1 MKSYRRLYSNTAG
14 PQPVQVRLLTAV
26 PCGIAEREIFARDRP
41 QRKCWPKGTL
51 LWGERLPTDA
61 RRERPCSARDRGD
74 WHTATRQGGS
84 SSGAAGL
91 PRGVAPAASLQSP
104 TAHLPSHHSPQGD
117 RPRRLQE
124 LLLRSAVRSTAAKRR
139 SVKGFTRNAC
149 CWLLEAPSSP
159 WRTRV
164 MEGAEDEDD
173 APARLLATLA
183 ALQARLHPP
192 ISPADPPVVGGGNL
206 QRSEAGGQPDRTS
219 LAPDEPVPEGG
230 ALEGEVANG
239 WCAGASDECDQRAA
253 AAEEEAGAAAAEA
266 EAVQCELDELRRS
279 LRARCSEAAQLR
291 RQVRDPPALRPPPS
305 PASLYGSSTQHGE
318 GGGSAAGC
326 ADAADCHPCA

>member
-1 MKSYRRLYSNTAG
+1 MRDANAHVARAIEAT
-14 PQPVQVRLLTAV
+14 
-26 PCGIAEREIFARDRP
+26 GIP
-41 QRKCWPKGTL
+41 
-51 LWGERLPTDA
+51 
-61 RRERPCSARDRGD
+61 
-74 WHTATRQGGS
+74 
-84 SSGAAGL
+84 
-91 PRGVAPAASLQSP
+91 PRGRAVAAVVRR
-104 TAHLPSHHSPQGD
+104 GF
-117 RPRRLQE
+117 RGGWRLQLVYSHLQRICPPIIAPRGIGLAGCTNYYYAVQYAV
-124 LLLRSAVRSTAAKRR
+124 LLR